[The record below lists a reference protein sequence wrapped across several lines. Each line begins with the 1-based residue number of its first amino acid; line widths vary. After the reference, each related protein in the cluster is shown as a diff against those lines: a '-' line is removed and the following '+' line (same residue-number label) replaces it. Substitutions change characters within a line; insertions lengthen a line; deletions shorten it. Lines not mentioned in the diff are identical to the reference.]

1 MFNNV
6 TIKSRLIFVIGFQ
19 SLLLVV
25 IGVTGLSGINR
36 SNEGLEQVYK
46 NHMLPA
52 VSLGLITDKIN
63 RGRMLAVLAA
73 HAPGAA
79 AAEKDFAEAKA
90 PDEELD
96 KLWDGYIRLN
106 HTAEEQQL
114 VNIFADQSNVYRES
128 RNTTFRLA
136 AAGNFAAAKDNLF
149 NKAGPKFNEA
159 RETLFRIMKLQG
171 ELSKGQYETAQD
183 RYATIRNIT
192 TSAIVIGVLLAIMV
206 GYLLIRAIIGPL
218 NAAVD
223 VAGRIARGDLNNNI
237 AIQSS
242 DEIGDLLRALREM
255 NEKLIRIVTDVR
267 QSAGSVTASAREI
280 SQGNTDLSQRTEEQ
294 ASSLEETAAS
304 MEEMT
309 VTVKQNADSA
319 NQANQLAASARDQAE
334 QGGAVVG
341 RAVTAMSAINSASSK
356 IADIIGVIDEIAF
369 QTNLLALNAAVEAA
383 RAGDQGRGFA
393 VVASEVRNLAQRS
406 AAAAKEIKEL
416 INDSVDKV
424 KSGTVLVDETG
435 ATLKGIVEGVKKVT
449 DIVAEIA
456 ASSQEQSTGIEQ
468 VNKAVMQ
475 MDEMTRRNAAL
486 VEEMAA
492 ASVSMEEQSGTLA
505 KLVAFFRVGG
515 ETQAEPAPVV
525 AHRAEVHQLPP
536 RKTPAHKPE
545 RRPPE
550 AKSARRAVSAPAPV
564 EGVWHEF

>member
-1 MFNNV
+1 MKWWNN
-6 TIKSRLIFVIGFQ
+6 SRIRTKIALSFSLPLVLILFAAAW
-19 SLLLVV
+19 
-25 IGVTGLSGINR
+25 T
-36 SNEGLEQVYK
+36 Y
-46 NHMLPA
+46 A
-52 VSLGLITDKIN
+52 VSLSVS
-63 RGRMLAVLAA
+63 R
-73 HAPGAA
+73 
-79 AAEKDFAEAKA
+79 
-90 PDEELD
+90 
-96 KLWDGYIRLN
+96 
-106 HTAEEQQL
+106 HTAEIKDERLLLADAVQRMDKDVIQIQQWL
-114 VNIFADQSNVYRES
+114 TDISATRGLDGLDDGFKEAEKYYQSYLAGLEVFRSVFERHGDGAGLLKVKELEERGTAYYNMGRKMANAYIKDGTQKGNKIMGEFDQ
-128 RNTTFRLA
+128 
-136 AAGNFAAAKDNLF
+136 AAKALSDS
-149 NKAGPKFNEA
+149 
-159 RETLFRIMKLQG
+159 LQPFIKQQMG
-171 ELSKGQYETAQD
+171 AMEFEVKSMADSVNGL
-183 RYATIRNIT
+183 
-192 TSAIVIGVLLAIMV
+192 VLGVLPIFGFVILMV
-206 GYLLIRAIIGPL
+206 IVTAALLVRAVTRPL
-218 NAAVD
+218 
-223 VAGRIARGDLNNNI
+223 ARGVQFVQALEQGDLTGDI
-237 AIQSS
+237 TMDSDDEIGRLIKAIQSMT
-242 DEIGDLLRALREM
+242 ERMR
-255 NEKLIRIVTDVR
+255 RIVTDVR

-341 RAVTAMSAINSASSK
+341 RAVTAMSAINSASRK

-416 INDSVDKV
+416 IHDSVDKV

-492 ASVSMEEQSGTLA
+492 ASVSLEEQSGTLA

-515 ETQAEPAPVV
+515 REDALASVPAPEAGRGQRQLAQVV
-525 AHRAEVHQLPP
+525 PLLKR
-536 RKTPAHKPE
+536 PAM
-545 RRPPE
+545 
-550 AKSARRAVSAPAPV
+550 
-564 EGVWHEF
+564 

>member
-1 MFNNV
+1 MANILNSFKIKTKLAALVGLFAVGFVGFGFMARNALENV
-6 TIKSRLIFVIGFQ
+6 KVNGPIYQEIVLGKDLIADILPPPEYIIESYLVVLQLVGEADRDRQGEFTRNLRKLQEEYAVRHEFWAKSLREGEMKTTMVADSYRPAMEFYETVEKELVPALRAGDTGRARTLAYGTLKQAYDRHRAAIDKVVEMATKKNAATEDEAAAFIRGRNVILFTFG
-19 SLLLVV
+19 LVV
-25 IGVTGLSGINR
+25 IALSGI
-36 SNEGLEQVYK
+36 
-46 NHMLPA
+46 
-52 VSLGLITDKIN
+52 
-63 RGRMLAVLAA
+63 LASIL
-73 HAPGAA
+73 
-79 AAEKDFAEAKA
+79 
-90 PDEELD
+90 
-96 KLWDGYIRLN
+96 
-106 HTAEEQQL
+106 
-114 VNIFADQSNVYRES
+114 
-128 RNTTFRLA
+128 
-136 AAGNFAAAKDNLF
+136 
-149 NKAGPKFNEA
+149 
-159 RETLFRIMKLQG
+159 
-171 ELSKGQYETAQD
+171 
-183 RYATIRNIT
+183 IRNI
-192 TSAIVIGVLLAIMV
+192 
-206 GYLLIRAIIGPL
+206 IRPL
-218 NAAVD
+218 HAAV
-223 VAGRIARGDLNNNI
+223 GIANRFSAGDLTSDI
-237 AIQSS
+237 VVAST
-242 DEIGDLLRALREM
+242 DEIGDLLRALKEM
-255 NEKLIRIVTDVR
+255 NEKLLRIVTDVR

-341 RAVTAMSAINSASSK
+341 RAVTAMSAINSASRK

-416 INDSVDKV
+416 IHDSVDKV

-515 ETQAEPAPVV
+515 REDALASVPAPEAGRGQRQLAQVV
-525 AHRAEVHQLPP
+525 PLLKR
-536 RKTPAHKPE
+536 PAM
-545 RRPPE
+545 
-550 AKSARRAVSAPAPV
+550 
-564 EGVWHEF
+564 